1 MGDIKVDFFNI
12 NTGETI
18 WLTRPAQLRAAIES
32 SDLGINRRS
41 DRGWRIGKEWK
52 QRLRM
57 ARQDRELMNSLAIK
71 YNGEVTESQ
80 LLVAVYAR
88 EVRAARQRGVYQEEG
103 KYESRYLESIRDTKG
118 DIDEVSKM
126 DVLEDEPGTADIEE
140 LDEPTVTITTTMPE
154 HNHTIVSN
162 DSGSMSFT
170 SGGLTTTLEP
180 GRNTTTT
187 SLGES
192 APEAPVEQPKKPL
205 SALNSTELKQLADEI
220 GLTFS
225 ADANTNAKM
234 REEIRQAIKS
244 KK

>member
-1 MGDIKVDFFNI
+1 MENIKVDFFNI

-18 WLTRPAQLRAAIES
+18 WLDRPAQLRAAIES

-52 QRLRM
+52 ARLRQ
-57 ARQDRELMNSLAIK
+57 ARNDRELMNSLAVK

-88 EVRAARQRGVYQEEG
+88 EVRAQRQRVSYQQEG
-103 KYESRYLESIRDTKG
+103 KYEDEYLRSIRGTRDEAQ
-118 DIDEVSKM
+118 DISKM
-126 DVLEDEPGTADIEE
+126 DVLEDEPETVNIEG
-140 LDEPTVTITTTMPE
+140 LDEPTVTITPTMPE
-154 HNHTIVSN
+154 PATYQVTN
-162 DSGSMSFT
+162 DSGTMSYP
-170 SGGLTTTLEP
+170 SGDGTATT
-180 GRNTTTT
+180 
-187 SLGES
+187 
-192 APEAPVEQPKKPL
+192 APVEEAPAKGKPL

-220 GLTFS
+220 GHTFS

>member
-1 MGDIKVDFFNI
+1 MGNIKVDFFNI

-18 WLTRPAQLRAAIES
+18 WLDRPAQLRAAIES

-57 ARQDRELMNSLAIK
+57 ARQDRELMNSLAVK

-88 EVRAARQRGVYQEEG
+88 EVRAARQRSVYQEEG
-103 KYESRYLESIRDTKG
+103 KYESQYLESIRDTKG

-126 DVLEDEPGTADIEE
+126 DVLEDEPETVDIEE
-140 LDEPTVTITTTMPE
+140 LDEPTITITPTTPE
-154 HNHTIVSN
+154 PVTYHVTN
-162 DSGSMSFT
+162 DSGNMSYPAGDGT
-170 SGGLTTTLEP
+170 
-180 GRNTTTT
+180 RTT

-192 APEAPVEQPKKPL
+192 VSEAPTKQPKKPL